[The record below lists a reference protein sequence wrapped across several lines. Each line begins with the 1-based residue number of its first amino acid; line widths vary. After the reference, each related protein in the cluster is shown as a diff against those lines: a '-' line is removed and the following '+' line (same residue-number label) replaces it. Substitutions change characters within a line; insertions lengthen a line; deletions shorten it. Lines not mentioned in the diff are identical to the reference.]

1 MQAKI
6 VEKEAL
12 TAVGY
17 CWKGTFEQ
25 AGAGEIRS
33 LMSQFREKMNEIPYL
48 TSKESILGLSFDVSK
63 EGFTYYICREVHKVD
78 ELPNGMKAVSIPSLT
93 YATYKHSVDQ
103 DIEESYSTIYKWM
116 KEKGYAEDDKQKLT
130 HFEIYPM
137 KYDPMRDRPELTIN
151 IPIVTKGIKN
161 D

>member
-6 VEKEAL
+6 VVKEAL

-33 LMSQFREKMNEIPYL
+33 LMSQFRERMNDISNL
-48 TSKESILGLSFDVSK
+48 TSNESILGLSFDVSK
-63 EGFTYYICREVHKVD
+63 EGFTYYICREVKKVD
-78 ELPNGMKAVSIPSLT
+78 ELPEGMKAVSIPSLT
-93 YATYKHSVDQ
+93 YATYDHRKDQ
-103 DIEESYSTIYKWM
+103 NIEESYSTIYQWI
-116 KEKGYAEDDKQKLT
+116 KEKGYAEDEKQELT

-137 KYDPMRDRPELTIN
+137 KYDPMKDRPELTIN
-151 IPIVTKGIKN
+151 IPIVIQGNKK
-161 D
+161 